1 MIVLGNEANGVSPEV
16 TALANGAITIPRFG
30 KLQQAESL
38 NVAMAGGIIV
48 SQIKGKASE
57 GSQLGM

>member
-1 MIVLGNEANGVSPEV
+1 ME
-16 TALANGAITIPRFG
+16 TITIPRFG
-30 KLQQAESL
+30 RRQQAESL

-57 GSQLGM
+57 GSLAGVCDKVRWQ